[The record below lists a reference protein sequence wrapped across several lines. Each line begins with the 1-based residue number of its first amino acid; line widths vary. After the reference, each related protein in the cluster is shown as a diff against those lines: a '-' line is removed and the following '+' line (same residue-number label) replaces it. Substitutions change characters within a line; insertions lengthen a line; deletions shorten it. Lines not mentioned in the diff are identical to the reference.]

1 VHRPMLEAGHALR
14 VASALAERLD
24 HSGWHGA
31 DPYDGLASPF
41 ARCIPE
47 GMPRL
52 RRAFLQCV
60 RRSPIDL
67 RPILRIGH
75 RRMAAATGLA
85 STASARLA
93 SDPQWRAR
101 RDRLARMTIE
111 RQMLEGRF
119 RGLWGYEFDVQTRW
133 GSYGATDPNIV
144 ATSFAADGCLDATA
158 LDDERTAWLAWGL
171 LGNLWRADRDYF
183 AYCPGTSTLIHNAN
197 LLGARLAARLAA
209 SRALDRR
216 LRGDL
221 LRAVRSAV
229 ATALRYQRD
238 DGSWPYGE
246 GRALGWVDGYHTA
259 YILLSLDAIYSLGGV
274 DDTARRALDRGARFY
289 FIRMFHGS
297 RPRHYAGHRV
307 EPSDSNN
314 VATGLRAA
322 VWGAEKGY
330 VPPAF
335 PARVFTFL
343 MTRFWDPEQ
352 YFRTSASRLGPAARL
367 NCPRWA
373 AAPALDALTAL
384 VAHARDPSGA
394 EAAVAR

>member
-1 VHRPMLEAGHALR
+1 MHRPALEAGHALR

-47 GMPRL
+47 GMPQL
-52 RRAFLQCV
+52 RQAFLQCV

-75 RRMAAATGLA
+75 HRMAAATGLA
-85 STASARLA
+85 ATASARLA

-101 RDRLARMTIE
+101 RDRLARMTVE
-111 RQMLEGRF
+111 RQMGEGRL

-144 ATSFAADGCLDATA
+144 ATSFAADGCIDAMA
-158 LDDERTAWLAWGL
+158 LDDERTTWLAWGL
-171 LGNLWRADRDYF
+171 LGSLWRDDHFVYS
-183 AYCPGTSTLIHNAN
+183 PGSSTLIHNAN

-209 SRALDRR
+209 SRALDGR
-216 LRGDL
+216 LREQL
-221 LRAVRSAV
+221 HRAVRSAV

-259 YILLSLDAIYSLGGV
+259 YILLSLDAICSLGAV
-274 DDTARRALDRGARFY
+274 DDSARRALERGAGFY
-289 FIRMFHGS
+289 FNRMFHGP

-330 VPPAF
+330 VPPTF
-335 PARVFTFL
+335 PAQVFTFL

-352 YFRTSASRLGPAARL
+352 YFRASASRLRPAARL

-384 VAHARDPSGA
+384 VAHAQDPSGA